1 MAQELLKNEMI
12 YRDRVVEL
20 IGESPFAKESNE
32 DVTETLEDDSKKQ
45 EEKQQGTEGEV
56 GTLNFSKEAQDGVSA
71 PATKTMKAKAKSRR
85 AVKSQVSR
93 KNNFQA

>member
-20 IGESPFAKESNE
+20 IGESPFAKESND
-32 DVTETLEDDSKKQ
+32 DVTETPEDDSKEQ
-45 EEKQQGTEGEV
+45 EEKQQGTEGKV

-71 PATKTMKAKAKSRR
+71 PADQRGEG
-85 AVKSQVSR
+85 KSQESEGG
-93 KNNFQA
+93 KEPSSKEE

>member
-1 MAQELLKNEMI
+1 M
-12 YRDRVVEL
+12 VEL

-56 GTLNFSKEAQDGVSA
+56 GTLNFSKEAQDGVPA
-71 PATKTMKAKAKSRR
+71 PADQNDEG
-85 AVKSQVSR
+85 KSQESEGG
-93 KNNFQA
+93 KESSSKEE